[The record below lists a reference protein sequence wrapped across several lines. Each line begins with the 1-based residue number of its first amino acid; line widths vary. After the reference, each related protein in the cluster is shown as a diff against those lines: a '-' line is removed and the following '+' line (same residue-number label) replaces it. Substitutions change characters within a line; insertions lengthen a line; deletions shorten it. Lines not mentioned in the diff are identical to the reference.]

1 MPDGVTFDQFRT
13 LEWTDTG
20 SDESGHALLP
30 DTRAVAGNID
40 AFTASAR
47 TGRGLE
53 LPSAGL
59 RDHEMCF
66 RYRLCR
72 LAERSSR
79 MILTGRLV
87 VTAMGRCDLLSDGMP
102 CGFEHCEKPERQSRE
117 ETYQC
122 SD

>member
-1 MPDGVTFDQFRT
+1 MPHSISSS
-13 LEWTDTG
+13 LW
-20 SDESGHALLP
+20 SGLIPVLTSPGAPSRLM
-30 DTRAVAGNID
+30 RAVAGNVD
-40 AFTASAR
+40 AFTARAR
-47 TGRGLE
+47 GPAGGLE
-53 LPSAGL
+53 LQSAGL
-59 RDHEMCF
+59 RDREMRL

-87 VTAMGRCDLLSDGMP
+87 VTAADRCGPLSGGMP
-102 CGFEHCEKPERQSRE
+102 RGFEHCEKPERQSRE